1 MTEKVGAILLDT
13 RSIQKYVFGCNR
25 LKTNTGASYLVDGI
39 FTEAMVNVLKQ
50 SGLKM
55 PEKDWKEAGK
65 LEMSEKATIECEIA
79 YIGGGNMLV
88 LVRKGE
94 ESLRICR
101 ELVKEWSLKVLLEAP
116 GLKTGAAIG
125 EIDLGDANFQTSLNA
140 LYKQLKENQN
150 NVLPQV
156 DLPYT
161 GFSVE
166 CDYSGKAANVYNKD
180 YKRLVSAEVEAKT
193 AAYDAADKKIK
204 KNFSE
209 VLGDEYDFC
218 SELESLGYKDGESYI
233 CVIHIDGNNMGVKF
247 SNCRNMQERKNL
259 SKKVQKT
266 VERAFGK
273 LIKKI
278 VTEYDSYV
286 DVLDMR
292 ALKQGNKRLLPL
304 RPIIIGGDDIT
315 FICPGRMGL
324 QYAQTFIE
332 YVNSEDL
339 LDKAL
344 YNYIKKETGKQISR
358 SLSCCAGVAIVP
370 AKYPFFRAYEL
381 AEQLCDEAKEKS
393 RKDDGNYLDFAILHG
408 EKYGDIQMLRK
419 EQYESANGNLHYG
432 PYNVLGKENDRQSVK
447 GLLALSEK
455 LAGDKMPRNKV
466 KDLRR
471 VLHEDKHS
479 MSIFL
484 ENCPEICELVKQEN
498 KLATVTADDLWDK
511 FEDKD
516 KVTFATR
523 YIDAIE
529 AIDFNY
535 PDSETGAK

>member
-13 RSIQKYVFGCNR
+13 RSIQKYVFGCNK
-25 LKTNTGASYLVDGI
+25 LKTNTGASYIVDGI

-55 PEKDWKEAGK
+55 PDTDWDKAGA
-65 LEMSEKATIECEIA
+65 LEMTKEHPDMECEIA
-79 YIGGGNMLV
+79 YIGGGNMLI

-94 ESLRICR
+94 KSLRICR
-101 ELVKEWSLKVLLEAP
+101 ELVQKWSLKVLLEAP
-116 GLKTGAAIG
+116 GLKTGVAIG
-125 EIDLGDANFQTSLNA
+125 EIDLSKENFQDSLQA
-140 LYKQLKENQN
+140 LYTQLKENQN
-150 NVLPQV
+150 NILPQV

-161 GFSVE
+161 GFTIE
-166 CDYSGKAANVYNKD
+166 CDYSGKAVNTYNKD
-180 YKRLVSAEVEAKT
+180 YQRLVSAEV
-193 AAYDAADKKIK
+193 AAKIK
-204 KNFSE
+204 AFKPADGKIKACFHDE
-209 VLGDEYDFC
+209 LGDFEFC
-218 SELESLGYKDGESYI
+218 SELESLGYKEGESYI
-233 CVIHIDGNNMGVKF
+233 SVIHIDGNNMGVKF
-247 SNCRNMQERKNL
+247 SNCRDMLERKSL
-259 SKKVQKT
+259 SLKVRKT
-266 VERAFGK
+266 VENAFAK
-273 LIKKI
+273 LVKKI
-278 VTEYDSYV
+278 VSKYDSYA

-324 QYAQTFIE
+324 QYAQAFIE
-332 YVNSEDL
+332 AVNSENL
-339 LDKAL
+339 LDDKL
-344 YNYIKKETGKQISR
+344 YDRIVKETGKQVNKK
-358 SLSCCAGVAIVP
+358 LSCCAGVAIVP

-381 AEQLCDEAKEKS
+381 AEQLCDEAKTLS

-408 EKYGDIQMLRK
+408 EKYGDIKLLRK

-432 PYNVLGKENDRQSVK
+432 PYNVLGKENDKQSVK

-455 LAGDKMPRNKV
+455 LAADKMPRNKV
-466 KDLRR
+466 KELRR

-484 ENCPEICELVKQEN
+484 ENCPEFCELVKKEN
-498 KLATVTADDLWDK
+498 KLTTVAADNLWD
-511 FEDKD
+511 EVEYKD
-516 KVTFATR
+516 KVIFATR

-535 PDSETGAK
+535 PEKKTGAK